1 MMASPLFSVIVPTFG
16 RPRFLEDAIRSVL
29 QQSVDDFECVV
40 VDDASPD
47 PVVTMSDPRV
57 VVVRRERN
65 GGPAAARNTGLQ
77 MARGRYIAF
86 LDDDDVYTPDR
97 LALALDGLSRAP
109 VAICW
114 RRGSDGSTGGNRR
127 LEGSVHDTILDQLTP
142 HLGQVAIDRRVTPLF
157 DERFVASQDVEWWLR
172 VAAAV
177 PVTTTPTV
185 GLIYRIHTGP
195 RHYNGVAERI
205 RCGLLL
211 LSLHGDYFSAHPR
224 AAAFRW
230 KRIGLMAHN
239 LGTETVARKAFI
251 RSLRLRPESRT
262 FWHLMRSLHRSGR
275 KRPELP
281 EITKGVLR

>member
-1 MMASPLFSVIVPTFG
+1 MTSPLFTVIVPTYG
-16 RPRFLEDAIRSVL
+16 RPRFLEEAIRSVL
-29 QQSVDDFECVV
+29 DQSVEDFECVV

-47 PVVTMSDPRV
+47 PVMTVNDPRV

-77 MARGRYIAF
+77 LARGRYIAF
-86 LDDDDVYTPDR
+86 LDDDDAYTPDR

-109 VAICW
+109 LAICW

-127 LEGSVHDTILDQLTP
+127 LEGSVHETILDQLTP
-142 HLGQVAIDRRVTPLF
+142 HLGQVAIDRRMTPLF

-172 VAAAV
+172 VAAVAA
-177 PVTTTPTV
+177 VTTTPSV
-185 GLIYRIHTGP
+185 GLIYRTHTGP
-195 RHYNGVAERI
+195 RHDNGVAERI
-205 RCGLLL
+205 RCSLLL
-211 LSLHGDYFSAHPR
+211 LGLHGDYFSAHPR

-230 KRIGLMAHN
+230 ERIGLMARN
-239 LGTETVARKAFI
+239 LGKDAVARKAFI

-262 FWHLMRSLHRSGR
+262 LWHLMRSLHGFGR

-281 EITKGVLR
+281 EVTEEVLR